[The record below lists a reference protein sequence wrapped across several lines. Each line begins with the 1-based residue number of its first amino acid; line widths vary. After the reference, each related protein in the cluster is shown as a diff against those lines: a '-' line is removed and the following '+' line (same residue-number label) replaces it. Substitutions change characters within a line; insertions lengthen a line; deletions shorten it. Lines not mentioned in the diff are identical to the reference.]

1 MLICKLKHFFFIE
14 SSSLIESSF
23 GGKVSEKTSSI
34 VADDN
39 QFGVKLQKMTISTTP
54 RRDQDFIQISDLNVP
69 TTPKTLQDFTVPS
82 ISGLGISGS
91 IGVTT
96 RSSLMRRQSSAFEF
110 SRPESE
116 IAKCMTV
123 ARHGPSQAIRRQSSA
138 FEIAA
143 ISNRLLNI

>member
-1 MLICKLKHFFFIE
+1 
-14 SSSLIESSF
+14 
-23 GGKVSEKTSSI
+23 
-34 VADDN
+34 VADDC

-54 RRDQDFIQISDLNVP
+54 RRDQDFLKLTDYQVP
-69 TTPKTLQDFTVPS
+69 TTPKPSQDFTVPS
-82 ISGLGISGS
+82 ITGLGISS
-91 IGVTT
+91 PVGVTT

-123 ARHGPSQAIRRQSSA
+123 ARIGGPSQAFRRQSSA

-143 ISNRLLNI
+143 ISNRFFKNAFL

>member
-54 RRDQDFIQISDLNVP
+54 RRDQDFIQISDLNV
-69 TTPKTLQDFTVPS
+69 PKTLQDFTVPS